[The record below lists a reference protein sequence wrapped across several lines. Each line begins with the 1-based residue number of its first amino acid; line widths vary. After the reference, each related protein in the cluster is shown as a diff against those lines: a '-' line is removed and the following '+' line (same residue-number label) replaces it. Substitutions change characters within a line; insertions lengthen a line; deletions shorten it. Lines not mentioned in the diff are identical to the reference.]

1 MQPNS
6 CPVLTAEQKVAV
18 FKRELSYIKD
28 LEIRTLTE
36 DLIGTIPNYFFEIP
50 ASSTGKYHP
59 DYALGKGG
67 LVRHTKA
74 ACLFANIL
82 RIPNPLQLSERMLDC
97 AIAALIMH
105 DTRKSGISDEAK
117 SQYTRFDHP
126 ILAANAVKTHVNFDK
141 NVLSVDDMAKCIQFI
156 LDTIARG
163 IESHM
168 GQWNTSSY
176 APGVVLPVPSD
187 PLQHFVHMCDY
198 LASRKEL
205 DIKNL
210 F

>member
-6 CPVLTAEQKVAV
+6 CPVLTAEQKIAV

-176 APGVVLPVPSD
+176 APGVVLPVPSN

-198 LASRKEL
+198 LASRKEF

>member
-6 CPVLTAEQKVAV
+6 YPVLTAEQKVAV

-141 NVLSVDDMAKCIQFI
+141 NVLSVDDMAKSIRFI

-176 APGVVLPVPSD
+176 APGVVLPVPSN

>member
-1 MQPNS
+1 MLSN
-6 CPVLTAEQKVAV
+6 EQKINT
-18 FKRELSYIKD
+18 FKRELSYIHD
-28 LEIRTLTE
+28 IEIRALAE
-36 DLIGTIPNYFFEIP
+36 DLICSIPHYFFDVP

-82 RIPNPLQLSERMLDC
+82 REVNPLQLTEYQLDC
-97 AIAALIMH
+97 AIVALIMH
-105 DTRKSGISDEAK
+105 DTRKLGISDETK

-126 ILAANAVKTHVNFDK
+126 ILAANAVRNHFNFTEEFL
-141 NVLSVDDMAKCIQFI
+141 NVDDMAKNIQQT
-156 LDTIARG
+156 LNTIAHA

-168 GQWNTSSY
+168 GKWNTSSY
-176 APGVVLPVPSD
+176 SPGIQLPIPETS
-187 PLQHFVHMCDY
+187 LQHFVHMCDY

>member
-168 GQWNTSSY
+168 GQ
-176 APGVVLPVPSD
+176 
-187 PLQHFVHMCDY
+187 
-198 LASRKEL
+198 
-205 DIKNL
+205 
-210 F
+210 

>member
-6 CPVLTAEQKVAV
+6 YPVLTTEQKVAV
-18 FKRELSYIKD
+18 FKRELSYIDD
-28 LEIRTLTE
+28 LEIRLLTE
-36 DLIGTIPNYFFEIP
+36 GLIGEIPNYFFNIP

-59 DYALGKGG
+59 DYALGQGG

-82 RIPNPLQLSERMLDC
+82 RVPNPLKLSEYELNC

-105 DTRKSGISDEAK
+105 DTCKSGISDEAK

-126 ILAANAVKTHVNFDK
+126 ILAANAVRTHFNFDEDTL
-141 NVLSVDDMAKCIQFI
+141 NTDDMTKNIQHT
-156 LDTIARG
+156 LNTIARG

-176 APGVVLPVPSD
+176 SPGIVLPVPSD

>member
-1 MQPNS
+1 M
-6 CPVLTAEQKVAV
+6 LLEQKISV
-18 FKRELSYIKD
+18 FKRELSYIHD
-28 LEIRTLTE
+28 IEIRTIAE
-36 DLIGTIPNYFFEIP
+36 DLIGSIPDYFFEIP

-74 ACLFANIL
+74 ACLFANML
-82 RIPNPLQLSERMLDC
+82 RECNPLQLSDYQFDC
-97 AIAALIMH
+97 AIVALIMH
-105 DTRKSGISDEAK
+105 DTRKSGMSDETK

-126 ILAANAVKTHVNFDK
+126 ILAANAVRNHFNFTEEFL
-141 NVLSVDDMAKCIQFI
+141 NVDDMAKNIQQT
-156 LDTIARG
+156 LNTIANA
-163 IESHM
+163 IETHM

-176 APGVVLPVPSD
+176 SPGIQLPIPET

-205 DIKNL
+205 DVKNL

>member
-6 CPVLTAEQKVAV
+6 CPALTAEQKVAV

-28 LEIRTLTE
+28 VEIRALTE
-36 DLIGTIPNYFFEIP
+36 DLIGAIPNYFFDIP

-59 DYALGKGG
+59 DYAFGQGG

-82 RIPNPLQLSERMLDC
+82 RVPNPMQLSERQLDC

-105 DTRKSGISDEAK
+105 DTRKSGPSDKAK

-126 ILAANAVKTHVNFDK
+126 ILAANAVKTHFMFDDEYL
-141 NVLSVDDMAKCIQFI
+141 NIDDMAKNIY
-156 LDTIARG
+156 DTMKTIAHA

-168 GQWNTSSY
+168 GQWNTSNY

>member
-1 MQPNS
+1 MQPN
-6 CPVLTAEQKVAV
+6 PYPTLTAEQKVSI
-18 FKRELSYIKD
+18 FKRELSYIED

-36 DLIGTIPNYFFEIP
+36 ELIGAIPNYFFEIP

-59 DYALGKGG
+59 DYALGQGG

-82 RIPNPLQLSERMLDC
+82 RVPNPLRLSERELDC

-105 DTRKSGISDEAK
+105 DTRKSGPNDNAK

-126 ILAANAVKTHVNFDK
+126 VLAANAVRDHFNFNDYF
-141 NVLSVDDMAKCIQFI
+141 LAIDDMAKNIQLI
-156 LDTIARG
+156 CNTIAHA

-168 GQWNTSSY
+168 GQWNTSQYSH
-176 APGVVLPVPSD
+176 GVVLPVPSD
-187 PLQHFVHMCDY
+187 SLQHFVHMCDY